1 MLNKAAKSRVLDIS
15 LWQCSYQFLSFF
27 KHTWWVT
34 RSWRDGHTG
43 TTLLPITRWWILVR
57 RTLVSHLGSEQ
68 KCQQFRRRVLL
79 RCCAS
84 VTKVRVWQLWVFER
98 FRGVSERSLR
108 HPDSHTP
115 PHQYRRAQ
123 GYQLCSGSQVLFYK
137 LFKNSTIFS
146 FSLYHARFFFSG
158 IRIKRWQK
166 ICNWYHKGMSSSFFP
181 FKNALCHCI
190 YQKNSLV
197 VGEISQTSQKLAGP
211 NGR

>member
-146 FSLYHARFFFSG
+146 FSHYHARFFSPEYGSKDDRKSATDITKACLHHFFHLKTHCATAS
-158 IRIKRWQK
+158 IRKTR
-166 ICNWYHKGMSSSFFP
+166 
-181 FKNALCHCI
+181 
-190 YQKNSLV
+190 
-197 VGEISQTSQKLAGP
+197 
-211 NGR
+211 